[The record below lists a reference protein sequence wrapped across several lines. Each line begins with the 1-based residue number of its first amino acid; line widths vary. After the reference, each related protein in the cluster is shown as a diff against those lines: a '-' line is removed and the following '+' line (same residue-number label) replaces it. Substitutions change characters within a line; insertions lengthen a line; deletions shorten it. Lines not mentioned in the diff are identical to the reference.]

1 MNSLFSIIKTSCLF
15 KGRKCSTCHNR
26 TVVYNINNLKSAL
39 RCFRQGSSA
48 LGDLTVNG
56 TKSIRCVYRTKVTV
70 KSNNAAGTR
79 TPLWI
84 YYKLNVKSL
93 FGHRVL
99 RPLLLLPNLCDPHGL
114 SRDYMQRCF
123 STFLVLSPFNSVP
136 HVVMTPK
143 NKRIL
148 LLLHNCNFATPM
160 NHNVNI

>member
-84 YYKLNVKSL
+84 YYKLNVKSSVFSSDYSHNGVTIKSKGARMASL
-93 FGHRVL
+93 PARNICGGNIEGMTRDTYL
-99 RPLLLLPNLCDPHGL
+99 RSTGVTS
-114 SRDYMQRCF
+114 SRIF
-123 STFLVLSPFNSVP
+123 WSPVR
-136 HVVMTPK
+136 
-143 NKRIL
+143 RISSL
-148 LLLHNCNFATPM
+148 
-160 NHNVNI
+160 

>member
-99 RPLLLLPNLCDPHGL
+99 RHLLLLPNLCDPHGL

-136 HVVMTPK
+136 HVVMTPTTEV
-143 NKRIL
+143 
-148 LLLHNCNFATPM
+148 FY
-160 NHNVNI
+160 